1 MLRWLSVA
9 LLVAGAAWGEPV
21 EIVQSV
27 PAETNLSLPGIRE
40 TREVWLEMI
49 GGARSTLDIETF
61 YVRNEK
67 GKALEG
73 VIEAVIAAAGRG
85 VKVRLLADKTFEG
98 TYPETLLL
106 LSKVP
111 GIEVRT
117 LPMKER
123 AGGVMHAKYF
133 LVDGQQLFLGSQNFD
148 WTSLSQIH
156 EVGVRIEDAT
166 LTGCLAQIFEEDWA
180 LARADV
186 TPSPARI
193 VVSDSNPVAVGVAP
207 GARSLISAGF
217 SPRKY
222 TPAGLEPEE
231 DVLVR
236 LLDSARREVLVQVM
250 TYSPVHG
257 KELWP
262 TLDLALR
269 RAAVRGVKVRFL
281 IADWGTRQPGLDF
294 LRSLDLVPGVEVR
307 VVTIPQFSGGPI
319 PFARVDHS
327 KYIVV
332 DAERACVSTSNFEY
346 GYFYDCRDISLVF
359 AGGPANGQ
367 LRRIFEQVWTGPY
380 AAALR
385 LTGDYPK
392 PK

>member
-1 MLRWLSVA
+1 MLRWLSLCG
-9 LLVAGAAWGEPV
+9 LLLAGAACAEPV

-67 GKALEG
+67 GKALEA

-85 VKVRLLADKTFEG
+85 VKVRLLADKTFEK

-133 LVDGQQLFLGSQNFD
+133 LVDGRQLFLGSQNFD

-180 LARADV
+180 LALADM
-186 TPSPARI
+186 TPPPARI
-193 VVSDSNPVAVGVAP
+193 VPTGAVTVGV
-207 GARSLISAGF
+207 
-217 SPRKY
+217 SPLKY
-222 TPAGLEPEE
+222 TPAGLEREE
-231 DVLVR
+231 EALVR
-236 LLDSARREVLVQVM
+236 LLDSATSEVLVQVM

-332 DAERACVSTSNFEY
+332 DEGRACVSTSNFEY
-346 GYFYDCRDISLVF
+346 GYFYDCRDVSLVF
-359 AGGPANGQ
+359 AGGPVNGQ

-380 AAALR
+380 AAPLR
-385 LTGDYPK
+385 LEGDYPK